1 MRIKEFCEKYQI
13 TPQAVYAKI
22 KRKATQLDSH
32 VMKLGGQL
40 EFDDYAEEL
49 LKPRCT
55 DLTLLEKFQN
65 IKTQLDEKSSE
76 CEELKK
82 SLAEEISKNES
93 LQVLLN
99 EELSKVEDLKNQ
111 LTEQNSKNADF
122 ENLAAMLKN
131 EILNVS
137 EKIDSVQLSI
147 SEITKRSSG
156 GLAGLLKK

>member
-22 KRKATQLDSH
+22 KRKAELLNSH
-32 VMKLGGQL
+32 VMKSNGQL
-40 EFDDYAEEL
+40 DIDDYAEKL

-55 DLTLLEKFQN
+55 DHTLLEKVQN
-65 IKTQLDEKSSE
+65 LKSQLDEKSSE

-82 SLAEEISKNES
+82 SLADEISKNEN

-99 EELSKVEDLKNQ
+99 EKTSKIEDLENQ
-111 LTEQNSKNADF
+111 LAEQNSKNADF
-122 ENLAAMLKN
+122 ENLAAALKT

-137 EKIDSVQLSI
+137 EKVDSIQLSI
-147 SEITKRSSG
+147 SEITKKSSG

>member
-22 KRKATQLDSH
+22 KRKAALLDSH
-32 VMKLGGQL
+32 VLKSNGQL
-40 EFDDYAEEL
+40 EIDDYAEKL
-49 LKPRCT
+49 LKPCYT
-55 DLTLLEKFQN
+55 DLALLEKVQN
-65 IKTQLDEKSSE
+65 LKTQLDKKSSE
-76 CEELKK
+76 CEDLKK
-82 SLAEEISKNES
+82 SLAVEISKNEN

-99 EELSKVEDLKNQ
+99 EKTYIIEDLENQ
-111 LTEQNSKNADF
+111 LAEQNTKNADF

-137 EKIDSVQLSI
+137 EKIDNVQISI
-147 SEITKRSSG
+147 SEITKRSSS

>member
-1 MRIKEFCEKYQI
+1 MTVKDFCEKYQI

-22 KRKATQLDSH
+22 KRKAELLNGH
-32 VMKLGGQL
+32 VMKSNGQL
-40 EFDDYAEEL
+40 EIDDYAEKL
-49 LKPRCT
+49 LKPRYT
-55 DLTLLEKFQN
+55 DLALLEKVQN
-65 IKTQLDEKSSE
+65 LKTQLDEKTSE

-82 SLAEEISKNES
+82 SLADEITKNEN
-93 LQVLLN
+93 LKVLLN
-99 EELSKVEDLKNQ
+99 EKTSKIENLKNQ
-111 LTEQNSKNADF
+111 LAEQNSKNADF

-137 EKIDSVQLSI
+137 EKIDNVQLSI

>member
-1 MRIKEFCEKYQI
+1 MTVKDFCEKYQI

-22 KRKATQLDSH
+22 KRKAALLDSH
-32 VMKLGGQL
+32 VLKSNGQL
-40 EFDDYAEEL
+40 EIDDYAEKL

-55 DLTLLEKFQN
+55 DLTLLEKVQN
-65 IKTQLDEKSSE
+65 LKTQLDEKTSE

-82 SLAEEISKNES
+82 SLADEISKNEN

-99 EELSKVEDLKNQ
+99 KKTSKIEDLENQ
-111 LTEQNSKNADF
+111 LAKQNSKNADF
-122 ENLAAMLKN
+122 ENLAAALKT
-131 EILNVS
+131 EILNIS
-137 EKIDSVQLSI
+137 EKIDSVQISI

>member
-1 MRIKEFCEKYQI
+1 MTVKDFCEKYQI

-22 KRKATQLDSH
+22 KRKEDLLDSH
-32 VMKLGGQL
+32 VMKSNGQL
-40 EFDDYAEEL
+40 EIDDYAEKL
-49 LKPRCT
+49 LKPCYT
-55 DLTLLEKFQN
+55 DLALLEKVQN
-65 IKTQLDEKSSE
+65 FKTRLDEKTSE

-82 SLAEEISKNES
+82 SLADEISKNEN

-99 EELSKVEDLKNQ
+99 EKTSKIEDLENQ
-111 LTEQNSKNADF
+111 LAEQNSKNADF
-122 ENLAAMLKN
+122 ENLAAALKN

-137 EKIDSVQLSI
+137 EKIDSIQLSI